1 MRKNKKKGKGKWEK
15 GKAISQR
22 WYVVDDAVKWS
33 VECGGTII
41 ELGATTKKWIVG
53 ALGWIGFTRSIDSTN

>member
-1 MRKNKKKGKGKWEK
+1 MRKIRKKEKENEKK

-22 WYVVDDAVKWS
+22 GYVVDDAVKWS

-41 ELGATTKKWIVG
+41 ELGATTKK
-53 ALGWIGFTRSIDSTN
+53 